1 MQLVY
6 NKKLGLNYEIKEKIA
21 VGIELLGFEV
31 KSLRKKQG
39 SLDGA
44 RAIIRGGEVFLIGS
58 YIPPYQES
66 NTPKNY
72 DPHRNRKL
80 LLNKNEIEK
89 LQTLPEGYTNILSK
103 TEAHKVIGN
112 GWTLEVIKHI
122 FKNIKCHYKYLIQN
136 YLKYLKKKQ

>member
-89 LQTLPEGYTNILSK
+89 LFKDEQSNNLTLVPISL
-103 TEAHKVIGN
+103 
-112 GWTLEVIKHI
+112 
-122 FKNIKCHYKYLIQN
+122 
-136 YLKYLKKKQ
+136 YLKNNLIKLDLGLGKKKQKGDKRENIKKEIAKREMRNK